1 MFNQDWTYKKLI
13 KYVSPSIFSVI
24 FISLYTIID
33 GLFISRYVGTEALA
47 ALNVVYPLYNIIFSI
62 TIMFCVGGSVIV
74 AINLGE
80 KKYQEANNSF
90 SLITLSNLLIS
101 VISSVIG
108 LLFIYPILD
117 ILGVTPNL
125 MHHGKIYAQILLISA
140 PFVALK
146 FSIEYFLRVDNNARL
161 SFIITLIGGITNIV
175 LDYVFV
181 VIFKWGV
188 AGAGLATFAGI
199 FISALI
205 GLFYF
210 VKYRK
215 HLKYIIPVF
224 HFQTI
229 ISTFINGVSEMIT
242 ELSFGVVTFLF
253 NSFLMKYAGY
263 KGVAAYTALL
273 YIFYVFR
280 SVFFGVTTGV
290 QPVISYNIGSRSFH
304 IIREIIFKSTTLIA
318 IYSLLAF
325 MLMQFKGEFLT
336 RIFVV
341 NDNETVE
348 LAIVGMKYFSYGLL
362 IGGLNIFGIGY
373 FNAIDKGK
381 TAVSISFSKFIFFTI
396 PGLFILSKL
405 YGLNGI
411 WLSLPVSELCT
422 FTMLIAVSLKN
433 KIKTKRFATLEAINK

>member
-1 MFNQDWTYKKLI
+1 MFSKEWTYKNLI

-62 TIMFCVGGSVIV
+62 TIMFCVGGSVNV

-80 KKYQEANNSF
+80 KKYQKANNAF
-90 SLITLSNLLIS
+90 SLISVTNLIIS
-101 VISSVIG
+101 VIASVLG
-108 LLFIYPILD
+108 LLFINPILGV
-117 ILGVTPNL
+117 LGVTPNL

-146 FSIEYFLRVDNNARL
+146 FSIEYFLRVDNNSRL

-175 LDYVFV
+175 LDYIFV
-181 VIFKWGV
+181 VLFKWGV

-199 FISALI
+199 FLSAFI

-215 HLKYIIPVF
+215 HLKYVKPEF
-224 HFQTI
+224 HFHTI
-229 ISTFINGVSEMIT
+229 VSTFKNGVSEMIT

-253 NSFLMKYAGY
+253 NSYLMKYAGY
-263 KGVAAYTALL
+263 QGVAAYTALL

-280 SVFFGVTTGV
+280 SVFFGITTGI
-290 QPVISYNIGSRSFH
+290 QPVISYNIGSKSLYV
-304 IIREIIFKSTTLIA
+304 IKEIIFKSTTLIVL
-318 IYSLLAF
+318 YSVLAF

-381 TAVSISFSKFIFFTI
+381 TAVSISFSKFMLFTI
-396 PGLFILSKL
+396 PGLIILSKM

-411 WLSLPVSELCT
+411 WLSLPVTELCT
-422 FTMLIAVSLKN
+422 FIMIITTSIKN
-433 KIKTKRFATLEAINK
+433 KINTKRFDTLELINK